1 MRDRR
6 FALAA
11 LVLASATALSG
22 LSPARAAEALPGPI
36 PAEVLRV
43 IDGDTLA
50 VRARI
55 WLGQDVAVHV
65 RLAGID
71 APELKGRCAQER
83 ALATAARD
91 ALSLRAPAGA
101 AVRLIDVR
109 NDKYVGRV
117 IARVLDRSGADLG
130 AAQLTAGL
138 ARAYAGRA
146 RQPWCGARAAAR

>member
-1 MRDRR
+1 MNPGALILL
-6 FALAA
+6 ALAVG
-11 LVLASATALSG
+11 LGPAS
-22 LSPARAAEALPGPI
+22 ARAAEVLPGPI

-43 IDGDTLA
+43 VDGDTLA

-71 APELKGRCAQER
+71 APEMKGRCAEER
-83 ALATAARD
+83 ALARAARD
-91 ALSLRAPAGA
+91 ALARRAAIGA
-101 AVRLIDVR
+101 TVRLVEVR
-109 NDKYVGRV
+109 TDKYGGRV
-117 IARVLDRSGADLG
+117 IARVLDSSGADLG
-130 AAQLTAGL
+130 AAQLAAGL